1 MLSAPSSPFCCPSLP
16 SSLPSLLNS
25 PPSIPSLPSLYLPS
39 LPSLLPLSPRFSLA
53 TSQSLKAHILQL
65 ISDALPRHS
74 HPPDSVSRNLLRFL
88 TTVSGYP
95 EVRVSVAQRMEAW
108 IQNPK
113 VQVCVCVCACVCAC
127 VCVCVCV

>member
-1 MLSAPSSPFCCPSLP
+1 LILSDVDVE
-16 SSLPSLLNS
+16 
-25 PPSIPSLPSLYLPS
+25 
-39 LPSLLPLSPRFSLA
+39 PRFSLA

-113 VQVCVCVCACVCAC
+113 LGKHCQELLMAVAANCTTHQTEDLQVIESLLAVRLKTKLFSNQFVTCIRYVHV
-127 VCVCVCV
+127 